1 VIRIDSV
8 YQAELP
14 DGVIENH
21 AKQKRGA
28 LINDVKNGCENLSF
42 GCSSLLGLEAASPVK
57 ASGGSVVPS
66 LYSGQAPPV
75 RLCDWPA
82 VQRR

>member
-1 VIRIDSV
+1 MGSADLVQPEMLYVSIQHI
-8 YQAELP
+8 P
-14 DGVIENH
+14 
-21 AKQKRGA
+21 
-28 LINDVKNGCENLSF
+28 
-42 GCSSLLGLEAASPVK
+42 GLEAASPVK